1 MRVAVTMGPLC
12 LSQRKTIDFAVAR
25 TDPRGMSGSDYG
37 FLRIAECLRDQGH
50 DVTARVASAEAG
62 TTWNGIKVVPPG
74 TQLDGFDAAIAIN
87 EPDELRT
94 VGPGAFR
101 VLCSWLND
109 WSFAR
114 VGFENHVDLFCSPS
128 AAHMAQ
134 SMTNPAW
141 HRVEVTA
148 EHPNGN
154 ATYKPEPSKWCAV
167 QLGCDPHLLGPG
179 RVDTGSVN
187 AEGGFGGTAKI
198 PGRVVYC
205 SSPDRGLHLL
215 LSQWP
220 AIRKAVP
227 HATLE
232 IFYRLEP
239 WLRSWDNTP
248 FFPAV
253 EPLRQRALYIE
264 ECLRRLKGHGVTVRD
279 AVNRET
285 IEHEMSVAEC
295 LAYPC
300 QTTTWSEGFSCTI
313 LESCAAEACPI
324 ITDCDALGSVY
335 AAIDPVA
342 MQGEWLPVWRDRVIR
357 ALTDEAF
364 RRDVNRRARKLGEEL
379 TWKKTT
385 ERIVELIEERRT

>member
-1 MRVAVTMGPLC
+1 MKLAVLFGPLC

-37 FLRIAECLRDQGH
+37 FVRIAECLRDQGH
-50 DVTARVASAEAG
+50 DVTVRVASAEAG
-62 TTWNGIKVVPPG
+62 TTWEGIKVVPPG
-74 TQLDGFDAAIAIN
+74 TQLDGFDAAIAVN

-101 VLCSWLND
+101 VLCAWLND

-114 VGFENHVDLFCSPS
+114 TDFQDHVDLFCSPS
-128 AAHMAQ
+128 AAHLAQ
-134 SMTNPAW
+134 FMTNPAW

-148 EHPNGN
+148 EHPNGK
-154 ATYKPEPSKWCAV
+154 ATYKPDPSKWCV
-167 QLGCDPHLLGPG
+167 VPLGCDPHLLGPH
-179 RVDTGSVN
+179 GSGG
-187 AEGGFGGTAKI
+187 EGLSIPREKI

-227 HATLE
+227 HAELH
-232 IFYRLEP
+232 IFYRLAA
-239 WLRSWDNTP
+239 WLRGWDTTP
-248 FFPAV
+248 FYPPV

-264 ECLRRLKGHGVTVRD
+264 ECLRRLQGHGVTVRD

-285 IEHEMSVAEC
+285 IEYEMSVAEC

-313 LESCAAEACPI
+313 LEACAAQAAPV

-335 AAIDPVA
+335 ATIDPVP
-342 MQGEWLPVWRDRVIR
+342 MQGDWLPVWRDKVIR
-357 ALTDEAF
+357 VLTDKDF
-364 RRDVNRRARKLGEEL
+364 RDDLNRRARKLGEEL
-379 TWKKTT
+379 TWERTT
-385 ERIVELIEERRT
+385 KRLVELIEERK

>member
-1 MRVAVTMGPLC
+1 MKLAVLFGPLC

-25 TDPRGMSGSDYG
+25 TDPRGLSGSDYG

-50 DVTARVASAEAG
+50 DVTVRVASAEAG
-62 TTWNGIKVVPPG
+62 TTWEGIKVVPPG

-101 VLCSWLND
+101 VCYALLND
-109 WSFAR
+109 LSFAR
-114 VGFENHVDLFCSPS
+114 AKTEDFVDLWCSPS
-128 AAHMAQ
+128 AAHLAQ
-134 SMTNPAW
+134 FMTNPAW

-148 EHPNGN
+148 EHPNGK
-154 ATYKPEPSKWCAV
+154 ATYKPDPSRWAV
-167 QLGCDPHLLGPG
+167 VPLGCDPHLLGTHG
-179 RVDTGSVN
+179 GG
-187 AEGGFGGTAKI
+187 AEGVSLPREKI

-227 HATLE
+227 HATLH
-232 IFYRLEP
+232 IFYRLEA
-239 WLRSWDNTP
+239 WLRQWDTTP
-248 FFPAV
+248 FYPAI

-264 ECLRRLKGHGVTVRD
+264 ECLRRLEGHGVTVRD
-279 AVNRET
+279 SVSRET
-285 IEHEMSVAEC
+285 IEHEMSVAEV
-295 LAYPC
+295 LGYPTA
-300 QTTTWSEGFSCTI
+300 TTTWSEGFSCTI
-313 LESCAAEACPI
+313 LEACAAEACPI

-335 AAIDPVA
+335 AAIDPVP
-342 MQGEWLPVWRDRVIR
+342 MQGEWLPVWKDRVVR

-364 RRDVNRRARKLGEEL
+364 RADVNRRARKLAEEL
-379 TWKKTT
+379 TWKKTA
-385 ERIVELIEERRT
+385 ERLVELIAERRGAQP